1 MDREGEGRTSVASR
15 GRVAA
20 EVATSRRDLHRR
32 PARNW
37 RRRLTVLLAVVLVVS
52 GGGAAFAA
60 WRLNAN
66 VTRVDVSDALG
77 DRPAQ
82 TDAVDLLLLG
92 SDSREGEGN
101 DGYGT
106 DADRG
111 VKSDTNLL
119 VHLSADRSWATVV
132 SIPRDSMVSAPPD
145 CSAEAPREEWDVRQ
159 WNHNYRE
166 GGVGCLIR
174 TLEGN
179 TELFVDHYAVV
190 DFRGFKD
197 MVDALGG
204 VEVCSSEPID
214 DTSSGLEL
222 DAGRQRLGGEQA
234 LAYVRTRKS
243 VGDGSDLGRIERQQA
258 FLSSIVQE
266 ATSSQL
272 LARPDRLYRFLDAAT
287 SSLTTDPDLG
297 VGAMRDLATSLQGIG
312 LDQIEFVT
320 VPSEAYPE
328 DPNRVQWSAAADRIW
343 AALRE
348 DRRINSP
355 APSASSTPSASTTPT
370 EPLAVE
376 PDQVEAVQVL
386 NASGTPGLARQ
397 ARAALEVQGFAEV
410 GIDEA
415 DVSTA
420 GTVVAYS
427 GDDPDDARTVAAA
440 FPGSRITR
448 EDGLGDTVQ
457 VTLGQRSL
465 PVVELPNR
473 LGSDPLPSPSLSPS
487 PPTSTPEPEI
497 EARTADTDICT

>member
-1 MDREGEGRTSVASR
+1 MDRDGWSRTATTTPRPVGAD
-15 GRVAA
+15 
-20 EVATSRRDLHRR
+20 VATSRRQVHRHTPHR
-32 PARNW
+32 W
-37 RRRLTVLLAVVLVVS
+37 RRRLTAALVVTVALG

-66 VTRVDVSDALG
+66 VTRVDVSGDLG
-77 DRPAQ
+77 ERPAQQ
-82 TDAVDLLLLG
+82 TDAVNLLLLG
-92 SDSREGEGN
+92 SDSREGDGN
-101 DGYGT
+101 DTYGA

-132 SIPRDSMVSAPPD
+132 SIPRDSMVPAPPD
-145 CSAEAPREEWDVRQ
+145 CSPSAPREDWDVQQ
-159 WNHNYRE
+159 WNHNYRD

-179 TELFVDHYAVV
+179 TSLFVDHYAVV
-190 DFRGFKD
+190 DFRGFTD

-214 DTSSGLEL
+214 DTNSGLRL
-222 DAGRQRLGGEQA
+222 DAGRSRLGGTDA

-258 FLSSIVQE
+258 FLSSVAQE
-266 ATSSQL
+266 AMSSQL

-297 VGAMRDLATSLQGIG
+297 VGAMRDLATSLRGIG
-312 LDQIEFVT
+312 LNQVEFVT
-320 VPSEAYPE
+320 VPNEVYPE
-328 DPNRVQWSAAADRIW
+328 DPNRVQWSPSADQIW
-343 AALRE
+343 AALRA
-348 DRRINSP
+348 DRRLGSP
-355 APSASSTPSASTTPT
+355 VPSPSPSSAATPSR
-370 EPLAVE
+370 PLTVR

-386 NASGTPGLARQ
+386 NGSGTPGLARQ
-397 ARAALEVQGFAEV
+397 ATAALAAQGFSGLGV
-410 GIDEA
+410 DEA
-415 DVSTA
+415 DLSTA

-427 GDDPDDARTVAAA
+427 GETSDAARTVAAA
-440 FPGSRITR
+440 FPGSRVTR

-465 PVVELPNR
+465 PVAELPNR

-487 PPTSTPEPEI
+487 VPTPTAEPVI
-497 EARTADTDICT
+497 ETRTAAADICT

>member
-1 MDREGEGRTSVASR
+1 MNREREWRDSTSTLR
-15 GRVAA
+15 RPA
-20 EVATSRRDLHRR
+20 EVTTSRRDVR
-32 PARNW
+32 PRSASRW
-37 RRRLTVLLAVVLVVS
+37 RRWLTVLLVTALLI
-52 GGGAAFAA
+52 GGGTAAFAA

-77 DRPAQ
+77 DRPAP
-82 TDAVDLLLLG
+82 TEAVNLLLLG

-101 DGYGT
+101 DRYGT

-119 VHLSADRSWATVV
+119 VHLAADRSWATVV
-132 SIPRDSMVSAPPD
+132 SIPRDSMVPAPDD
-145 CSAEAPREEWDVRQ
+145 CSADAPREEWEVRQ

-190 DFRGFKD
+190 DFRGFTT

-204 VEVCSSEPID
+204 VDVCSAEPID
-214 DTSSGLEL
+214 DQNSGLTL
-222 DAGRQRLGGEQA
+222 AAGRARLDGEDA

-258 FLSSIVQE
+258 FLSSVVQG

-287 SSLTTDPDLG
+287 SALTTDPDLG
-297 VGAMRDLATSLQGIG
+297 IGTMQDLATSLQGIG
-312 LDQIEFVT
+312 LGQVEFVT

-328 DPNRVQWSAAADRIW
+328 DLNRVQWSASADRIW
-343 AALRE
+343 AALRA
-348 DRRINSP
+348 DRRINAPEPSASS
-355 APSASSTPSASTTPT
+355 APSASATPSG
-370 EPLAVE
+370 PLTVR
-376 PDQVEAVQVL
+376 PDQVEAVRVL
-386 NASGTPGLARQ
+386 NGSGTPGLARQ
-397 ARAALEVQGFAEV
+397 AVAALEVQGFTGLDV
-410 GIDEA
+410 DEA
-415 DVSTA
+415 QVSAA

-427 GDDPDDARTVAAA
+427 GTDPDDARTVAAA
-440 FPGSRITR
+440 FPGSRVAR
-448 EDGLGDTVQ
+448 AGGLGDTVQ

-465 PVVELPNR
+465 PVAEVPNR
-473 LGSDPLPSPSLSPS
+473 RGSEPLPSPTLSPNA
-487 PPTSTPEPEI
+487 PTPSTEPAI
-497 EARTADTDICT
+497 AARTADADICT